1 VKKYKKS
8 MENNS
13 KPMGS
18 LPKSGPYKNP
28 NTGIFAILITF
39 EIKNWELVSFKIL
52 INFQIKY

>member
-1 VKKYKKS
+1 

-28 NTGIFAILITF
+28 NTGIFAILINF